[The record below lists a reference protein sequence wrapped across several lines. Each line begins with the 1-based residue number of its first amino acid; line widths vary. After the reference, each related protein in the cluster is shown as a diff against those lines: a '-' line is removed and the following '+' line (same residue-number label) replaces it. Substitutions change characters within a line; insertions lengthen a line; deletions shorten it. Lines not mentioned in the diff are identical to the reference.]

1 MLCIPREEGGLAVIN
16 LKMHNEA
23 LMLKSLHKFFN
34 KLNISSWTNLITLE
48 QAITLGSEPPIT
60 VGFGSGSGQLAV
72 TSCKKS
78 ELESSMFT
86 LPRATIPVELL

>member
-34 KLNISSWTNLITLE
+34 KLNISWTNLITLE
-48 QAITLGSEPPIT
+48 QAITLGLESLVT
-60 VGFGSGSGQLAV
+60 VGFGSGSGQSEV
-72 TSCKKS
+72 ISGKKNQN
-78 ELESSMFT
+78 SS
-86 LPRATIPVELL
+86 P